1 MLMYRS
7 KHIMSLGG
15 GQKRQ
20 KSRSIAE
27 EELSDSVK
35 RSAGARN
42 IYSATT
48 ADGMD

>member
-1 MLMYRS
+1 MLMYRSS

-27 EELSDSVK
+27 EELSESVK
-35 RSAGARN
+35 RSAGARD
-42 IYSATT
+42 ITRRRLQM
-48 ADGMD
+48 G